1 MKRPLFV
8 LSVCCL
14 SQVAFAQ
21 ELPPPEPTSIPI
33 EIPIATPPVQPPPTE
48 RVPSKDMSF
57 QREIRNTSGFSVNL
71 IGLQNSFD
79 MNWSKPLFDT
89 ENILL
94 SNAHISVGLNNSTSP
109 AYTRVGAWVEIAPT
123 SLFDLRFGVEP
134 SVYFGNFS
142 TIINFVDYASP
153 FSEAAIEA
161 IDDQSAPGVAGR
173 IYFEPTFHIKA
184 PVGPGNVIA
193 AAYADF
199 ELWKLFST
207 EAAANFFYESQRDTL
222 VQSSGDLVVPGANVL
237 LYEYNLDEA
246 KGRKIIAG
254 LNHEYLVIPGG
265 DNDNTRQTL
274 GLLVVANLAK
284 RMGSLYK
291 PTVIFK
297 VHNYLQ
303 DRADL
308 GKLNEFGAQAAFRF
322 YIGEPRP

>member
-1 MKRPLFV
+1 MLA
-8 LSVCCL
+8 LSLCGL
-14 SQVAFAQ
+14 SKIAFAQ
-21 ELPPPEPTSIPI
+21 DQPTSIPI
-33 EIPIATPPVQPPPTE
+33 EIPVSAPLVQPLPMADPPKE
-48 RVPSKDMSF
+48 LSF
-57 QREIRNTSGFSVNL
+57 KREIRNTSGISINL

-79 MNWSKPLFDT
+79 VNWSKLLFDT

-94 SNAHISVGLNNSTSP
+94 SGAHVAMGLNNNTSP
-109 AYTRVGAWVEIAPT
+109 AYTRVGGWAEFSPLSILDFRVGAEA
-123 SLFDLRFGVEP
+123 SA
-134 SVYFGNFS
+134 YFGSFS
-142 TIINFVDYASP
+142 TIIDFADYDAA
-153 FSEAAIEA
+153 FSEAAIEL
-161 IDDQSAPGVAGR
+161 IDDQSTAGFAGR
-173 IYFEPTFHIKA
+173 VYFEPTFKIKFK
-184 PVGPGNVIA
+184 GVIA

-199 ELWKLFST
+199 EFWKLFST
-207 EAAANFFYESQRDTL
+207 EAAPNFFYESQRDTL

-237 LYEYNLDEA
+237 LYEYNMNEA

-274 GLLVVANLAK
+274 GLLVVANLSK

-308 GKLNEFGAQAAFRF
+308 NKLNEFGLQTAFRF